1 MEQTAYNTGN
11 PFKVLKMVNGED
23 VLCKILEEYK
33 DALVVEYPMSV
44 VKNQIVEQE
53 NHIVE
58 HTGLQRWMNFT
69 HDKSFLILKE
79 KILSLGDLAPEVT
92 LYYKHICKRISVEE
106 SRETTDEE
114 EAMMKLKDNM
124 ETLVE
129 ALGDANVEGG
139 DSNLPSSV
147 FPLDKSKL
155 H

>member
-1 MEQTAYNTGN
+1 MEATAWKSSN
-11 PFKVLKMVNGED
+11 PFKILKLSNGED
-23 VLCKILEEYK
+23 VLCKVLEEYK

-44 VKNQIVEQE
+44 VKNQIVERD

-79 KILSLGDLAPEVT
+79 KIMTLGDLAPEVT
-92 LYYKHICKRISVEE
+92 LYYKHICKRITIEE
-106 SRETTDEE
+106 SKEPTSED
-114 EAMMKLKDNM
+114 EAMMRLQDNM
-124 ETLVE
+124 ESLLE
-129 ALGDANVEGG
+129 DLNGDPEVLEELK
-139 DSNLPSSV
+139 DSSV

>member
-79 KILSLGDLAPEVT
+79 KILSLGDLSPEVT
-92 LYYKHICKRISVEE
+92 LYYKHICKKISVEE
-106 SRETTDEE
+106 SREPTDEE

-129 ALGDANVEGG
+129 ALGGEDG